1 MDAWEE
7 CVPENELEWREDY
20 KTWTIEKFLEILKN
34 QYLQLHYLPISPRKV
49 LVQDAKSDPDPTL
62 SMLQA
67 AYRQPGWPDL
77 NIIKGTG

>member
-20 KTWTIEKFLEILKN
+20 KTWTIEKFFEILKN

-49 LVQDAKSDPDPTL
+49 LVQDAKSDPDPML

-67 AYRQPGWPDL
+67 VYSQTGWKSL
-77 NIIKGTG
+77 AR